1 MSICFKIKEVPHW
14 TKFRY
19 RSIETDV
26 LAHAMQRVTNIGLAQ
41 IIPEI
46 IWARMGAEEDAN
58 ITVDSSGYGLA
69 CCGISA
75 SLRDL
80 GLRC

>member
-1 MSICFKIKEVPHW
+1 MSICFKIKEVLHW

-41 IIPEI
+41 IISET
-46 IWARMGAEEDAN
+46 IWARMGVEEDGN
-58 ITVDSSGYGLA
+58 ITTDSSGCGLA
-69 CCGISA
+69 CGGITTS
-75 SLRDL
+75 
-80 GLRC
+80 